1 MERELMRVKDG
12 AAYLACGLH
21 VSAGS
26 QQHAHHVVV
35 ALRDRK
41 VERGASVLQTAA
53 VSTLKHVSYACA
65 RRGGRLA
72 EVRDGGEGG
81 IPPSPLYL
89 YQRCHTTSC
98 LSCHL
103 QYIKYTCTIWYTIIL
118 RRNPATSFR
127 GIYRIFLHILS
138 GVLSTKTY
146 SLFTTLS
153 AVKRAG
159 PSEAPSAL

>member
-89 YQRCHTTSC
+89 YQKCHVTSC
-98 LSCHL
+98 LSCHIQDIIYHCIL
-103 QYIKYTCTIWYTIIL
+103 RIIIL
-118 RRNPATSFR
+118 LPRVVSARSLT
-127 GIYRIFLHILS
+127 
-138 GVLSTKTY
+138 VL
-146 SLFTTLS
+146 
-153 AVKRAG
+153 AR
-159 PSEAPSAL
+159 